1 MSKANQPGS
10 SSNAK
15 NREAETEE
23 SRSTF
28 EHHHKVGQ
36 CASLQRDIT
45 LCIGTRHGYSLLS
58 TDNHEVLET
67 YSVNGEPMCLVGRL
81 FTSNL
86 VVLVS
91 LHDMR
96 KLLIFHSRRDSLIC
110 DYRYTN
116 TILSVRMNRQRLVV
130 CLENEI
136 FIHNIRDMTVLHR
149 IEDTPSNRNGVV
161 AFSTCPDKCLLAY
174 PGSSRVGTVYIF
186 DASTF
191 TSILSTQILSSSQN
205 VTSIAAHDGLLAAL
219 AFNVSSTLLATASE
233 RGTVVRVFS
242 IPAGDKLMEFRR
254 GLARYASICSLNFST
269 DNRFLVCA
277 SNTETVHVFKLYG
290 PASPSSSSCKAE
302 DSACTPGSSTHGS
315 DANASSSTD
324 DAAST
329 GSWTGSLVSWVGGA
343 LKAGAAYLPNPV
355 AEVFSQDRSF
365 AFAWI
370 PSAAANLASVNSP
383 ASVSHVTA
391 ATASPHGD
399 VEHGGSGQV
408 GTAFK
413 KAAALLCHGDQ
424 YRLLVAGLDGYLHIF
439 TFDSARGGE
448 ATLLR
453 TQRPS
458 GIKKA
463 ASYRLIYSKNVK
475 YLSNEYIERRKRNG
489 KKTVAFD
496 PLPVLDDLIDS
507 GNVSLA
513 PSGIPVQQHK
523 QTQGSTD
530 AASSSHRSFAAVA
543 GSSMEPSA
551 SQDLLATEVMLL
563 VTPST
568 APQGYCY
575 ETEFPTIQSS
585 HHTPSR
591 KKC

>member
-1 MSKANQPGS
+1 MAGS
-10 SSNAK
+10 SSMSMGDDTPLLFADFNQDF
-15 NREAETEE
+15 T
-23 SRSTF
+23 
-28 EHHHKVGQ
+28 
-36 CASLQRDIT
+36 T

-67 YSVNGEPMCLVGRL
+67 YGVNGEPMCLVGRL

-191 TSILSTQILSSSQN
+191 TNI
-205 VTSIAAHDGLLAAL
+205 TSIAAHDGLLAAL

-290 PASPSSSSCKAE
+290 PASPPSSFCKAE

-370 PSAAANLASVNSP
+370 PSAAAANLASVNSP

-391 ATASPHGD
+391 ASASPHGD

-453 TQRPS
+453 TQS
-458 GIKKA
+458 
-463 ASYRLIYSKNVK
+463 
-475 YLSNEYIERRKRNG
+475 
-489 KKTVAFD
+489 
-496 PLPVLDDLIDS
+496 LIDS
-507 GNVSLA
+507 GSVSLA
-513 PSGIPVQQHK
+513 PSGISVQQHK
-523 QTQGSTD
+523 QTEGSTD

-551 SQDLLATEVMLL
+551 SQ
-563 VTPST
+563 
-568 APQGYCY
+568 
-575 ETEFPTIQSS
+575 QSKNVPC
-585 HHTPSR
+585 HPHQQQ
-591 KKC
+591 